1 MGLYLEVEGDS
12 KHKDTTL
19 LATGKVT
26 SVAMPV
32 EYYYHEEICW
42 LAIAKNITFDAV
54 LVVAEP
60 HDFGRVMADVS
71 GRRILW
77 FETNRAWLREQL
89 ILQGVTEEKLKR
101 AGL

>member
-12 KHKDTTL
+12 KHKDATL
-19 LATGKVT
+19 LQFEQVR
-26 SVAMPV
+26 SVAPPV
-32 EYYYHEEICW
+32 EYYYHEDICW
-42 LAIAKNITFDAV
+42 LVVAKNITFDAV

-71 GRRILW
+71 GRRVMW

-89 ILQGVTEEKLKR
+89 LAQGKSEAKLKE